1 MKKNKLKLLA
11 LSALSIATLA
21 TNSAQAVNIN
31 VAVAANFTNTMNSLI
46 GAFKL
51 KYPTSGYTVTFSSDS
66 SAVLQN
72 RIISHS
78 VAYDLFLSADQA
90 RPQQLLTNN
99 PTLVT
104 GPIFLYAVG
113 ELELWSP
120 TNNISAGLPAPLIT
134 NIAIADPSKAPY
146 GAAAAQVLASAP
158 WRITPPF
165 SAANHVILRPNIGL
179 TYTDIKNR
187 VYAYGFIHQ
196 SAICKLVNGVK
207 TFTSGFHHTYP
218 WNDTAH
224 PHSKILQYGIKVVNS
239 ARTAAQNTE
248 LTNFVNFLAT
258 PTAQNI
264 VKSSCYALS

>member
-1 MKKNKLKLLA
+1 MA
-11 LSALSIATLA
+11 LCALSIATL
-21 TNSAQAVNIN
+21 TTSSAQAVNIN

-51 KYPTSGYTVTFSSDS
+51 AFPSKGYTVTFASDS
-66 SAVLQN
+66 SAVLQS

-78 VAYDLFLSADQA
+78 VAYDLFLSADQT
-90 RPQQLLTNN
+90 RPQQLLTNY

-120 TNNISAGLPAPLIT
+120 TNNVSAGLPSPLTT
-134 NIAIADPSKAPY
+134 NIAIADPAKAPY
-146 GAAAAQVLASAP
+146 GAAAAQVLASSP
-158 WRITPPF
+158 WSIAPPF
-165 SAANHVILRPNIGL
+165 TAANHVILRPNIGL
-179 TYTDIKNR
+179 TYTDIKNG

-207 TFTSGFHHTYP
+207 TFNSGFHHTYP
-218 WNDTAH
+218 YNDPAH
-224 PHSKILQYGIKVVNS
+224 PHNRILQYGIKVVNS

-248 LTNFVNFLAT
+248 LTDFLNFLAT